1 MAHTIFRNATVVT
14 TTSLVPDTDVL
25 VVDGRIASIG
35 KAALDQA
42 ARDQAVL
49 EIDAASLCLAPGF
62 IDMHL
67 HGGGGYD
74 FMDGTVASFL
84 GVARTHACH
93 GTTTLLPTTLACTDD
108 ELAGMFEIYQAA
120 VSQNTDGAAMPGV
133 HLEGPYFSMEQRGA
147 QDPRFI
153 RNPDPDHYGPILQ
166 RWGHLISRWSSAPEL
181 PGTPAFAE
189 ALLKHHILP
198 SVAHSDA
205 FYEDI
210 MAAYALGFTHLTHFY
225 SGMSGLR
232 RIRGMRR
239 PGVIESGYISDD
251 LTVEVI
257 ADGMHLPPSLLRQV
271 YKGIGPDRTALI
283 TDAMRAAGTDAT
295 TSLLGSPENGQ
306 TVIVDGGVAW
316 LPDRS
321 AFAGSVATM
330 DRTVRTM
337 VQQVGVPLPE
347 AVRMATATPAA
358 IGGFRNKGRI
368 AAGFDA
374 DLVLFNEQIEIQLT
388 MIGGRVIYQR

>member
-1 MAHTIFRNATVVT
+1 MTHMIIRNASAITPA
-14 TTSLVPDTDVL
+14 SLIPGTDVL
-25 VVDGRIASIG
+25 IVDGKIAAVGQAGHGQSFR
-35 KAALDQA
+35 AAAD
-42 ARDQAVL
+42 R
-49 EIDAASLCLAPGF
+49 EIDATSLYLAPGF

-120 VSQNTDGAAMPGV
+120 VRQNTDGAAMPGV

-153 RNPDPDHYGPILQ
+153 RNPDPAHYGPILE

-181 PGTPAFAE
+181 PGTPAFAK
-189 ALLKHHILP
+189 ALLEHRILP

-283 TDAMRAAGTDAT
+283 TDAMRAAGTDVT

-306 TVIVDGGVAW
+306 EVLVEGGVAW

-337 VQQVGVPLPE
+337 AQQVGVPLTE
-347 AVRMATATPAA
+347 AVRMATATPAKIA
-358 IGGFRNKGRI
+358 GFRDKGRI
-368 AAGFDA
+368 EAGLDA
-374 DLVLFNEQIEIQLT
+374 DLVLFNEQIEVQLT
-388 MIGGRVIYQR
+388 MIGGRVVYQR

>member
-1 MAHTIFRNATVVT
+1 MTRTIIRNATVIT
-14 TTSLVPDTDVL
+14 PSKLNLNTDVL
-25 VVDGRIASIG
+25 VVDGKIAAVG
-35 KAALDQA
+35 QA
-42 ARDQAVL
+42 AHTQVAHDPATR
-49 EIDAASLCLAPGF
+49 EIDATSLYLAPGF

-67 HGGGGYD
+67 HGGGGHD
-74 FMDGTVASFL
+74 FMDGTVAAFL
-84 GVARTHACH
+84 GVARAHACH
-93 GTTTLLPTTLACTDD
+93 GTTTLLPTTLACMDD
-108 ELAGMFEIYQAA
+108 ELAEMFEIYQAA
-120 VSQNTDGAAMPGV
+120 VGQNTDGAVMPGV

-181 PGTPAFAE
+181 PGTPAFAK
-189 ALLKHHILP
+189 ALLEHQILP

-210 MAAYALGFTHLTHFY
+210 MAAYEIGFTHLTHFY

-239 PGVIESGYISDD
+239 PGVIESGYISDV

-257 ADGMHLPPSLLRQV
+257 ADGMHIPPSLLRQV

-283 TDAMRAAGTDAT
+283 TDAMRAAGTDLS
-295 TSLLGSPENGQ
+295 TSLLGSPKNGQ
-306 TVIVDGGVAW
+306 MVIIDGGVAW
-316 LPDRS
+316 LPDRT
-321 AFAGSVATM
+321 AFAGSIATM

-337 VQQVGVPLPE
+337 VQQVGVPLLE
-347 AVRMATATPAA
+347 AVRMATATPAT
-358 IGGFRNKGRI
+358 IGGFKGKGRI
-368 AAGFDA
+368 EAGLDA

-388 MIGGRVIYQR
+388 MIGGRVIYQH